1 MCSRWIWPTCSA
13 RRREAPNRDPP
24 AKPHSIARD
33 RDARASPSP
42 QLELGELD
50 DIEVRTDPSAT
61 PAARS
66 PAAGAASSSSRHG
79 ASRYI
84 FCMQGLTYPASLV
97 NLPTVIETHKAI
109 DETEATFLKSADIGQ
124 MLIV

>member
-1 MCSRWIWPTCSA
+1 MSA
-13 RRREAPNRDPP
+13 TRLRR
-24 AKPHSIARD
+24 
-33 RDARASPSP
+33 P

-50 DIEVRTDPSAT
+50 DIEFRTDPSAT

-66 PAAGAASSSSRHG
+66 PAASAAGSARHG
-79 ASRYI
+79 ATRYI
-84 FCMQGLTYPASLV
+84 FSMQGITYPASLV